1 MTRRGSM
8 KILRIVCLVCGFLS
22 LTSVGRAEEAFK
34 LKVAMN
40 YEGHYLEPLDRTF
53 RVQGTYPTSFQVIV
67 VNISSSPASQT
78 FYEDA
83 SSQGYSSI
91 SFEITDENGNS
102 NVIRKKRDPRA
113 SETVSSTYMR
123 QGEKRV
129 FDINLDEDTWE
140 NAFKLQKQ
148 GSRKFRVRAI
158 YDNNGR
164 EIYSEYYA
172 LEVIDPSGAQGT
184 QESNKKDAAGV
195 APVLISK

>member
-1 MTRRGSM
+1 M
-8 KILRIVCLVCGFLS
+8 KIFGVACLVCGVLS
-22 LTSVGRAEEAFK
+22 LSSVCRAEEPFK
-34 LKVAMN
+34 LKVAMK
-40 YEGHYLEPLDRTF
+40 YEGRYVEPLDRTF
-53 RVQGTYPTSFQVIV
+53 RVPGTYPPSFQVIII
-67 VNISSSPASQT
+67 NTSSSFASQS

-83 SSQGYSSI
+83 SSGGYSSI

-102 NVIRKKRDPRA
+102 NVVRKKRDPRA
-113 SETVSSTYMR
+113 SESVASTHMS

-148 GSRKFRVRAI
+148 GARKFRVRAI

-164 EIYSEYYA
+164 EIYSEYYD
-172 LEVIDPSGAQGT
+172 LEVIDPSGARGT
-184 QESNKKDAAGV
+184 QESNKKDASGV